1 MRIDLEGLNSF
12 DLIITTSANDS
23 ELSPV
28 AVRQKACAA
37 LDVRSEISAIP
48 KRFDILI
55 LLSILTSLIEGL
67 AILAKYILS
76 LCEHLSQAQGS
87 EMHGVGRL
95 VAYSRRRRGL
105 RCMVWADLW
114 HTVGGAGV

>member
-1 MRIDLEGLNSF
+1 MRIDLEVLNSV
-12 DLIITTSANDS
+12 DLVITTSANDS

-55 LLSILTSLIEGL
+55 LLSVLADLIEGL
-67 AILAKYILS
+67 AILAKDILS
-76 LCEHLSQAQGS
+76 LRKHLPKAQGHS
-87 EMHGVGRL
+87 
-95 VAYSRRRRGL
+95 
-105 RCMVWADLW
+105 
-114 HTVGGAGV
+114 